1 MGAAPEAAAAAAT
14 AVQQPAVEHLPS
26 LVLYGRCCLQLAEHL
41 EHLAPRLLAPSAVQQ
56 EQQQEQQQ
64 QQQESLPELHEE
76 SAALVCA
83 PGLQPAKA
91 DVRVETT
98 ENLIDT
104 MCRWVRALEAPAL
117 PSPLAA
123 AGCSPQQLQQ
133 QQQAVLTQ
141 LAAAGCAPQQ
151 LQQQLDLLLAAEQ
164 GAEKG
169 LTDASLAALVQQ
181 LQVTGR
187 MLCSIAV
194 PHFCNN
200 PACGNLSGTTDV
212 LMVLG
217 RSCLC
222 AGCLTARYCGRDCQ
236 RAAWKQHKP
245 VCKALA
251 AAAAAAQ

>member
-1 MGAAPEAAAAAAT
+1 MSVMHLHSAYWTCIAAT
-14 AVQQPAVEHLPS
+14 RQGTASKPPVLGRLVEKVSAWVGSRESSAILT
-26 LVLYGRCCLQLAEHL
+26 QLE
-41 EHLAPRLLAPSAVQQ
+41 
-56 EQQQEQQQ
+56 
-64 QQQESLPELHEE
+64 
-76 SAALVCA
+76 
-83 PGLQPAKA
+83 
-91 DVRVETT
+91 
-98 ENLIDT
+98 
-104 MCRWVRALEAPAL
+104 
-117 PSPLAA
+117 A
-123 AGCSPQQLQQ
+123 AGCKPQQL
-133 QQQAVLTQ
+133 L
-141 LAAAGCAPQQ
+141 QQ
-151 LQQQLDLLLAAEQ
+151 LESLLSAHREVQ
-164 GAEKG
+164 GG
-169 LTDASLAALVQQ
+169 FSDASLAALVQQ